1 MKVDLLIHSA
11 SQIATCAGEGG
22 PKRGTAMQDV
32 GLIENGAVAID
43 SGLII
48 AVGDTESIGSN
59 YQARQTIN
67 AADRAICPGFVDPHT
82 HTVFG
87 GDRVH
92 EFEMRIQGAGYME
105 IMAAGGGIVSTMRH
119 TREASIEELA
129 ASAARRLDEMLAL
142 GSTTVEIKTGYG
154 LNLAGELKMLQ
165 VIALLDQ
172 THPCDIVPTF
182 LGAHTVPPEYS
193 GDTDGYVDLVIAEM
207 IPAVAAWY
215 SRSHFAAKEVP
226 FFIDVFCEDHAF
238 DVQQSRRI
246 LEAGIAAGMRAKIHA
261 DQFNSLGGV
270 QTAVELGAISADH
283 LDFSG
288 ADAIE
293 ALADS
298 DTIATPLPAVNF
310 NLGVCYYADA
320 RAMIDAGA
328 ALALATDINPGSAP
342 CYSMPLV
349 MATACRFQKLLPSE
363 VLNAGTLNAAY
374 AVGLGDRLGSIE
386 PGKQADLLILKEAD
400 YRHITYF
407 FGHNPLH
414 SVIKQGRQLG

>member
-1 MKVDLLIHSA
+1 MLVDLLIHSA
-11 SQIATCAGEGG
+11 SQIATGAGEGG
-22 PKRGTAMQDV
+22 PKRGAEMRDV
-32 GLIENGAVAID
+32 GLIENGAVAIAD
-43 SGLII
+43 GLIV
-48 AVGDTESIGSN
+48 AVGDTESIRSN
-59 YQARQTIN
+59 YQARQTIS
-67 AADRAICPGFVDPHT
+67 AAGRAICPGFVDPHT

-92 EFEMRIQGAGYME
+92 EFEMRLQGAGYMQ

-119 TREASIEELA
+119 TREASVEELA

-154 LNLAGELKMLQ
+154 LNLAAELKMLQ

-193 GDTDGYVDLVIAEM
+193 GDKDGYVDLVIEEI
-207 IPAVAAWY
+207 IPAAAAWY
-215 SRSHFAAKEVP
+215 GESHFAAKEIP
-226 FFIDVFCEDHAF
+226 FFVDVFCEDHAF
-238 DVQQSRRI
+238 DVQESRRI

-270 QTAVELGAISADH
+270 QTAVELGAVSADH

-288 ADAIE
+288 ADAIA
-293 ALADS
+293 ALAGS

-310 NLGVCYYADA
+310 NLGVDYYADA

-328 ALALATDINPGSAP
+328 VLALATDINPGSAP

-363 VLNAGTLNAAY
+363 ALNASTLNAAY
-374 AVGLGDRLGSIE
+374 AVGLGERLGSIE

-400 YRHITYF
+400 YRHIAYF
-407 FGHNPLH
+407 FGHNPVY